1 MNYNVGLDNYLLPTT
16 YYPLP
21 TNKRRKMQKK
31 IETVKT
37 LLDSLPFIRKFY
49 GKTIVIKY
57 GGSAQIDEKLKE
69 SFAIDILML
78 YMVGI
83 KPVIVHGGGKRITE
97 ILTALNVKTEFKDG
111 VRVTTKESIKIA
123 EMVLS
128 GEINKEIVNMLN
140 QHGAKAIGISGKDM
154 SFMRAKSLIGYTGE
168 ITSINGVFINKLLS
182 ENLIPVIAPIAAGD
196 NATHPGFNINADT
209 AASEIAAAIDAKRVI
224 FLTDTSG
231 VLDKNKNLISSLT
244 KEEIRNLK
252 KDGIIAGGMIPKVD
266 AALKAVERG
275 VEKAHIID
283 GRVEHS
289 ILLELLTSEGI
300 GTEIKEK

>member
-1 MNYNVGLDNYLLPTT
+1 ML
-16 YYPLP
+16 
-21 TNKRRKMQKK
+21 KK

-57 GGSAQIDEKLKE
+57 GGAAQIDEKLKE

-111 VRVTTKESIKIA
+111 VRVTTSESIKIA

-140 QHGAKAIGISGKDM
+140 QHGAKAIGINGKDM
-154 SFMRAKSLIGYTGE
+154 SFMKAKSLVGYTGE
-168 ITSINGVFINKLLS
+168 ITSIDGVFINKLLS

-196 NATHPGFNINADT
+196 SATHPGYNINADT

-224 FLTDTSG
+224 FLTDTPG

-244 KEEIRNLK
+244 KDEIEKLK
-252 KDGIIAGGMIPKVD
+252 EDGTIAGGMIPKVD
-266 AALKAVERG
+266 AALKAVKRG

-283 GRVEHS
+283 GRIEHS

-300 GTEIKEK
+300 GTEIKE

>member
-1 MNYNVGLDNYLLPTT
+1 
-16 YYPLP
+16 
-21 TNKRRKMQKK
+21 MQKK

-57 GGSAQIDEKLKE
+57 GGAAQIDEKLKE

-111 VRVTTKESIKIA
+111 VRVTTAESIKIA

-140 QHGAKAIGISGKDM
+140 QHGAKAIGINGKDM
-154 SFMRAKSLIGYTGE
+154 SFMKAKSLVGYTGE
-168 ITSINGVFINKLLS
+168 ITSIDGVFVNKLLS

-196 NATHPGFNINADT
+196 SATHPGYNINADT
-209 AASEIAAAIDAKRVI
+209 AASEIAAAIGAKRVI
-224 FLTDTSG
+224 FLTDTPG
-231 VLDKNKNLISSLT
+231 VLDKDKNLISSL
-244 KEEIRNLK
+244 KKDEIEKLK
-252 KDGIIAGGMIPKVD
+252 KDGTIAGGMIPKVD

-283 GRVEHS
+283 GRIEHS

-300 GTEIKEK
+300 GTEIKEN

>member
-1 MNYNVGLDNYLLPTT
+1 MKG
-16 YYPLP
+16 
-21 TNKRRKMQKK
+21 KKMQQK

-37 LLDSLPFIRKFY
+37 LLDALPFIRKFY

-57 GGSAQIDEKLKE
+57 GGAAQIDEKLKE

-97 ILTALNVKTEFKDG
+97 ILNALNVKTEFKDG
-111 VRVTTKESIKIA
+111 VRVTTEDSIKIA

-140 QHGAKAIGISGKDM
+140 QHGAKAIGINGKDM
-154 SFMRAKSLIGYTGE
+154 SFMKAKSLVGYTGE
-168 ITSINGVFINKLLS
+168 IVSIDGVFINKLIS

-196 NATHPGFNINADT
+196 SPTHPGYNINADT
-209 AASEIAAAIDAKRVI
+209 AASEIAAAIGAKRII
-224 FLTDTSG
+224 FLTDTPG

-244 KEEIRNLK
+244 SQEIENLK
-252 KDGIIAGGMIPKVD
+252 KDGTIAGGMIPKVD
-266 AALKAVERG
+266 AALSAVRRG

-283 GRVEHS
+283 GRIEHS
-289 ILLELLTSEGI
+289 ILLELLTSEGV
-300 GTEIKEK
+300 GTEIKE

>member
-1 MNYNVGLDNYLLPTT
+1 
-16 YYPLP
+16 
-21 TNKRRKMQKK
+21 MQKK

-140 QHGAKAIGISGKDM
+140 QHGAKAIGINGKDM
-154 SFMRAKSLIGYTGE
+154 SFMKAKSLVGYTGE
-168 ITSINGVFINKLLS
+168 IISIDGVFINKLLS

-196 NATHPGFNINADT
+196 SATHPGYNINADT

-224 FLTDTSG
+224 FLTDTPG

-244 KEEIRNLK
+244 KEEIQNLK
-252 KDGIIAGGMIPKVD
+252 KDGTIAGGMIPKVD
-266 AALKAVERG
+266 AALRAVERG

>member
-1 MNYNVGLDNYLLPTT
+1 
-16 YYPLP
+16 
-21 TNKRRKMQKK
+21 MQKK

-57 GGSAQIDEKLKE
+57 GGAAQIDERLKE
-69 SFAIDILML
+69 SFAVDILML

-97 ILTALNVKTEFKDG
+97 ILNALNVKTEFKDG
-111 VRVTTKESIKIA
+111 VRVTTAESIKIA

-140 QHGAKAIGISGKDM
+140 QHGAKAIGINGKDM
-154 SFMRAKSLIGYTGE
+154 SFMKAKSLVGYTGE
-168 ITSINGVFINKLLS
+168 ITSIDGVFINKLLS
-182 ENLIPVIAPIAAGD
+182 ESLIPVIAPIAAGES
-196 NATHPGFNINADT
+196 ATHPGYNINADT

-224 FLTDTSG
+224 FLTDTPG
-231 VLDKNKNLISSLT
+231 VLDKEKKLISSLT
-244 KEEIRNLK
+244 KEEIEKLK
-252 KDGIIAGGMIPKVD
+252 ADGTIAGGMIPKVD
-266 AALKAVERG
+266 AALRAVERG

-300 GTEIKEK
+300 GTEIKEN

>member
-1 MNYNVGLDNYLLPTT
+1 M
-16 YYPLP
+16 
-21 TNKRRKMQKK
+21 KKK

-69 SFAIDILML
+69 SFAVDILMF

-97 ILTALNVKTEFKDG
+97 ILNALNVKTEFKDG

-140 QHGAKAIGISGKDM
+140 QHGAKAIGINGKDM
-154 SFMRAKSLIGYTGE
+154 SFMKAKSLVGYTGE
-168 ITSINGVFINKLLS
+168 IVSIDGVFINKLLS

-196 NATHPGFNINADT
+196 SATHPGYNINADT
-209 AASEIAAAIDAKRVI
+209 AASEIAVAINAKRVI
-224 FLTDTSG
+224 FLTDTPG

-244 KEEIRNLK
+244 KTEIEELK
-252 KDGIIAGGMIPKVD
+252 KDGTIAGGMIPKVD
-266 AALKAVERG
+266 AALGAVERG

-300 GTEIKEK
+300 GTEIKG

>member
-1 MNYNVGLDNYLLPTT
+1 
-16 YYPLP
+16 
-21 TNKRRKMQKK
+21 MQKK

-49 GKTIVIKY
+49 KKVVVIKY

-78 YMVGI
+78 YMIGV
-83 KPVIVHGGGKRITE
+83 KPVIIHGGGKRITE
-97 ILTALNVKTEFKDG
+97 ILNALNIKTEFKDG
-111 VRVTTKESIKIA
+111 VRVTTKEAIKIA

-140 QHGAKAIGISGKDM
+140 QHGAKAIGINGKDM
-154 SFMRAKSLIGYTGE
+154 SFMRAKSLVGYTGE

-182 ENLIPVIAPIAAGD
+182 EDLIPVIAPIASGD
-196 NATHPGFNINADT
+196 SATHPGYNINADV
-209 AASEIAAAIDAKRVI
+209 AASEIAISINAKRVI
-224 FLTDTSG
+224 FLTDTPG
-231 VLDKNKNLISSLT
+231 VLDENKNLISSLT
-244 KEEIRNLK
+244 KKEIEKLK
-252 KDGIIAGGMIPKVD
+252 TKGVIAGGMIPKVD
-266 AALKAVERG
+266 SALKAVEGG

-283 GRVEHS
+283 GRIEHS

-300 GTEIKEK
+300 GTEIKKDKNKALAQIVCNKHEDKKIGDFVK

>member
-1 MNYNVGLDNYLLPTT
+1 
-16 YYPLP
+16 
-21 TNKRRKMQKK
+21 MQKK

-78 YMVGI
+78 YIVGI

-97 ILTALNVKTEFKDG
+97 ILNALNVKTEFKDG

-140 QHGAKAIGISGKDM
+140 QHGAKAIGINGKDM
-154 SFMRAKSLIGYTGE
+154 GFMKAEELIGYTGK
-168 ITSINGVFINKLLS
+168 ITSIDGEFINRLIS

-196 NATHPGFNINADT
+196 SPTHPGFNINADT
-209 AASEIAAAIDAKRVI
+209 AASEIAAAIGAKRVI
-224 FLTDTSG
+224 FLTDTPG
-231 VLDKNKNLISSLT
+231 VLDNNKNLLSSLSF
-244 KEEIRNLK
+244 KDIEKLK
-252 KDGIIAGGMIPKVD
+252 KEGVITGGMIPKVD
-266 AALKAVERG
+266 AASLAVKRG

-300 GTEIKEK
+300 GTEIKDK

>member
-1 MNYNVGLDNYLLPTT
+1 
-16 YYPLP
+16 
-21 TNKRRKMQKK
+21 MQKK

-57 GGSAQIDEKLKE
+57 GGAAQIDEKLKE

-111 VRVTTKESIKIA
+111 VRVTTAESIKIA

-140 QHGAKAIGISGKDM
+140 QHGAKAIGINGKDM
-154 SFMRAKSLIGYTGE
+154 SFMKAKSLVGYTGE
-168 ITSINGVFINKLLS
+168 ITSIDGVFVNKLLS

-196 NATHPGFNINADT
+196 NATHPGYNINADT

-224 FLTDTSG
+224 FLTDTPG
-231 VLDKNKNLISSLT
+231 VLDKDKNLISSLT
-244 KEEIRNLK
+244 KDEIEKLK
-252 KDGIIAGGMIPKVD
+252 ENGTIAGGMIPKVD
-266 AALKAVERG
+266 AALRAVERG

-283 GRVEHS
+283 GRIEHS

>member
-1 MNYNVGLDNYLLPTT
+1 M
-16 YYPLP
+16 
-21 TNKRRKMQKK
+21 RKK

-37 LLDSLPFIRKFY
+37 LLDALPFIRKFY
-49 GKTIVIKY
+49 GKTVVIKY
-57 GGSAQIDEKLKE
+57 GGAAQIDKKLKE
-69 SFAIDILML
+69 SFAIDVLML

-97 ILTALNVKTEFKDG
+97 ILNALNVKTEFKDG
-111 VRVTTKESIKIA
+111 VRVTTEESIKIA

-140 QHGAKAIGISGKDM
+140 QHGAKAIGINGKDM
-154 SFMRAKSLIGYTGE
+154 SFMKAKPLLGYTGE
-168 ITSINGVFINKLLS
+168 IVSVDGVFINKLLS

-196 NATHPGFNINADT
+196 SPTHPGYNINADT
-209 AASEIAAAIDAKRVI
+209 AASEIAAAVGAKKLV
-224 FLTDTSG
+224 FLTDTPG
-231 VLDKNKNLISSLT
+231 VLDKNKKLLSSLNA
-244 KEEIRNLK
+244 EEIKELEKN
-252 KDGIIAGGMIPKVD
+252 GTISGGMIPKVE
-266 AALKAVERG
+266 AALNAVKRG

-283 GRVEHS
+283 GRIEHS

>member
-1 MNYNVGLDNYLLPTT
+1 
-16 YYPLP
+16 
-21 TNKRRKMQKK
+21 MQKK

-78 YMVGI
+78 YMIGI

-111 VRVTTKESIKIA
+111 VRITTEESIKIA

-140 QHGAKAIGISGKDM
+140 QHGAKAIGINGKDM
-154 SFMRAKSLIGYTGE
+154 SFMRAKSLLGYTGE
-168 ITSINGVFINKLLS
+168 IISIDGVFINKLIS

-196 NATHPGFNINADT
+196 SATHPGFNINADT
-209 AASEIAAAIDAKRVI
+209 AASEIAAAINAKRVI
-224 FLTDTSG
+224 FLTDTAG

-244 KEEIRNLK
+244 KEDIQNLK
-252 KDGIIAGGMIPKVD
+252 KDGTIAGGMIPKVD
-266 AALKAVERG
+266 AAVRAIEKG

-300 GTEIKEK
+300 GTEIKGYQCH

>member
-1 MNYNVGLDNYLLPTT
+1 
-16 YYPLP
+16 
-21 TNKRRKMQKK
+21 MQKK

-57 GGSAQIDEKLKE
+57 GGSAQIDERLKE

-111 VRVTTKESIKIA
+111 VRVTTAESIKIA

-140 QHGAKAIGISGKDM
+140 QHGAKAIGINGKDM
-154 SFMRAKSLIGYTGE
+154 SFMKAKSLVGYTGE
-168 ITSINGVFINKLLS
+168 ITSIDGVFVNKLLS
-182 ENLIPVIAPIAAGD
+182 ESLIPVIAPIAAGD
-196 NATHPGFNINADT
+196 SATHPGYNINADT

-224 FLTDTSG
+224 FLTDTPG
-231 VLDKNKNLISSLT
+231 VLDKGKNLISSLT
-244 KEEIRNLK
+244 KEEIEKLK
-252 KDGIIAGGMIPKVD
+252 QDGTIAGGMIPKVD
-266 AALKAVERG
+266 AALRAVERG

-283 GRVEHS
+283 GRIEHS

-300 GTEIKEK
+300 GTEIKES

>member
-1 MNYNVGLDNYLLPTT
+1 
-16 YYPLP
+16 
-21 TNKRRKMQKK
+21 MQKK
-31 IETVKT
+31 IQTVKT

-97 ILTALNVKTEFKDG
+97 ILKALNVKTEFKDG
-111 VRVTTKESIKIA
+111 VRVTTEESIKIA

-140 QHGAKAIGISGKDM
+140 QHGAKAIGINGKDM
-154 SFMRAKSLIGYTGE
+154 SFMKAKSLIGYTGE
-168 ITSINGVFINKLLS
+168 IISVDGVFVNKLLS
-182 ENLIPVIAPIAAGD
+182 ENLIPVIAPIAAGEG
-196 NATHPGFNINADT
+196 ATHPGYNINADT
-209 AASEIAAAIDAKRVI
+209 AASEIAAAIGAKRVV
-224 FLTDTSG
+224 FLTDTPG
-231 VLDKNKNLISSLT
+231 VLDKEGNLISSLSSR
-244 KEEIRNLK
+244 EIEKLK
-252 KDGIIAGGMIPKVD
+252 KDGTIGGGMIPKVD
-266 AALKAVERG
+266 AALSAVRRG

>member
-1 MNYNVGLDNYLLPTT
+1 M
-16 YYPLP
+16 
-21 TNKRRKMQKK
+21 KKK

-57 GGSAQIDEKLKE
+57 GGAAQIDEKLKE

-111 VRVTTKESIKIA
+111 VRVTTEESIKIA

-140 QHGAKAIGISGKDM
+140 QHGAKAIGINGKDM
-154 SFMRAKSLIGYTGE
+154 SFMKAKSLVGYTGE
-168 ITSINGVFINKLLS
+168 ITSIDGVFVNKLLS
-182 ENLIPVIAPIAAGD
+182 ESLIPVIAPIAAGES
-196 NATHPGFNINADT
+196 ATHPGYNINADT

-224 FLTDTSG
+224 FLTDTPG
-231 VLDKNKNLISSLT
+231 VLDREKNLISSLT
-244 KEEIRNLK
+244 KDEIQTLK
-252 KDGIIAGGMIPKVD
+252 KNGTIAGGMIPKVD
-266 AALKAVERG
+266 AALKAVKRG

-283 GRVEHS
+283 GRIEHS

-300 GTEIKEK
+300 GTEIKDG

>member
-1 MNYNVGLDNYLLPTT
+1 LLSTVINV
-16 YYPLP
+16 
-21 TNKRRKMQKK
+21 KKERISMQKK

-111 VRVTTKESIKIA
+111 VRVTTEESIKIA

-140 QHGAKAIGISGKDM
+140 QHGAKAIGINGKDM
-154 SFMRAKSLIGYTGE
+154 SFMKAKSLVGYTGE
-168 ITSINGVFINKLLS
+168 ITSIDGVFINKLLS
-182 ENLIPVIAPIAAGD
+182 ENLIPVIAPIAAGES
-196 NATHPGFNINADT
+196 ATHPGYNINADT
-209 AASEIAAAIDAKRVI
+209 AASEISAAIGAKRVM
-224 FLTDTSG
+224 FLTDTPG
-231 VLDKNKNLISSLT
+231 VLDKDKNLISSLT
-244 KEEIRNLK
+244 KEEIEKLK
-252 KDGIIAGGMIPKVD
+252 QDGTIAGGMIPKVD
-266 AALKAVERG
+266 AALRAVERG

-300 GTEIKEK
+300 GTEIKEG

>member
-1 MNYNVGLDNYLLPTT
+1 
-16 YYPLP
+16 
-21 TNKRRKMQKK
+21 MQKK

-97 ILTALNVKTEFKDG
+97 ILNALNVKTEFKDG

-140 QHGAKAIGISGKDM
+140 QHGAKAIGINGKDM
-154 SFMRAKSLIGYTGE
+154 GFMKAEELIGYTGK
-168 ITSINGVFINKLLS
+168 ITSIDGEFINRLIS

-196 NATHPGFNINADT
+196 SPTHPGFNINADT
-209 AASEIAAAIDAKRVI
+209 AASEIAAAIGAKRVI
-224 FLTDTSG
+224 FLTDTPG
-231 VLDKNKNLISSLT
+231 VLDNNKNLLSSLFS
-244 KEEIRNLK
+244 KDIEKLK
-252 KDGIIAGGMIPKVD
+252 KEGVITGGMIPKVD
-266 AALKAVERG
+266 AALFAVKRG

-283 GRVEHS
+283 GRIEHS

-300 GTEIKEK
+300 GTEIKEG

>member
-1 MNYNVGLDNYLLPTT
+1 
-16 YYPLP
+16 
-21 TNKRRKMQKK
+21 MQKK

-49 GKTIVIKY
+49 KKTIVIKY

-78 YMVGI
+78 YMIGV
-83 KPVIVHGGGKRITE
+83 KPVIIHGGGKRITE
-97 ILTALNVKTEFKDG
+97 ILNALNIKTHFKDG
-111 VRVTTKESIKIA
+111 VRVTTKEAIKVV

-140 QHGAKAIGISGKDM
+140 QHGAKAIGINGKDM
-154 SFMRAKSLIGYTGE
+154 NFMRARSLVGYTGE

-182 ENLIPVIAPIAAGD
+182 EDLIPVIAPIAAGD
-196 NATHPGFNINADT
+196 SATHPGYNINADV
-209 AASEIAAAIDAKRVI
+209 AASEIAVAIGAKRVI
-224 FLTDTSG
+224 FLTDTPG
-231 VLDKNKNLISSLT
+231 VLDENKNLISSLT
-244 KEEIRNLK
+244 KEEIEELK
-252 KDGIIAGGMIPKVD
+252 AKGVIAGGMIPKVD
-266 AALKAVERG
+266 SALKAVEGG

-283 GRVEHS
+283 GRIEHS

-300 GTEIKEK
+300 GTEIKSDKSNK